1 VNDLLTAAGRVR
13 LTGRGRKRWLRGHP
27 WIYADDLSEVEAERG
42 ALVAVEDPHGTVV
55 AYGAY
60 SADSRLALRLI
71 VRAGDAPADGDW
83 RAHARTLL
91 ARAVAAREAAG
102 LADPAGAARVLF
114 GDSEGWPGLIID
126 RYADVLVVQ
135 CGTQFADRTRDLALE
150 LCAEL
155 LPRAS
160 RAVVDRSD
168 ASVRRLEGLEARV
181 EVVRGAL
188 PDELVVREQGL
199 AYEVDVLGGHKTGH
213 YLDQR
218 ANRVRFAARCAGLR
232 VLDAFSYDGLFGL
245 RAALAGA
252 SEVVCVD
259 QSAEAL
265 ARLAR
270 NAERNGLAQK
280 VRGVRADAMKDLR
293 ERHAAGERFGA
304 IALDPPPFARSRAEV
319 AGAERGYREVN
330 SRALRLLE
338 PGGFLATASCSYAID
353 AAQFLEILAQAARDA
368 GRPAWLEQLCAADV
382 DHPVLLGLPE
392 SGYLK
397 CAFVRSA

>member
-1 VNDLLTAAGRVR
+1 VSTTLSSAGRVR

-27 WIYADDLSEVEAERG
+27 WIYKDDLSEVEAARG
-42 ALVAVEDPHGTVV
+42 ALVAVEDPHGKVV

-60 SADSRLALRLI
+60 SSESKLALRLCA
-71 VRAGDAPADGDW
+71 RASEVPADGDW
-83 RAHARTLL
+83 RAHWRGVL
-91 ARAVAAREAAG
+91 ARALAARAAAG
-102 LADPAGAARVLF
+102 LDDPRGSARVLF
-114 GDSEGWPGLIID
+114 GDSEGWPGLVID
-126 RYADVLVVQ
+126 RYAHVLVLQ
-135 CGTQFADRTRDLALE
+135 CGSQFADATRELALE
-150 LCAEL
+150 TCAEL
-155 LPRAS
+155 LPGAS
-160 RAVVDRSD
+160 VVVDRSD
-168 ASVRRLEGLEARV
+168 ASVRRLEGLEPRV

-188 PDELVVREQGL
+188 PAELVVDEQGL
-199 AYEVDVLGGHKTGH
+199 AFEVDVLGGHKTGH

-218 ANRVRFAARCAGLR
+218 ANRVRFARRCRGAR
-232 VLDAFSYDGLFGL
+232 VLDAFCYDGLFGL

-270 NAERNGLAQK
+270 NAERNGVAGR
-280 VRGVRADAMKDLR
+280 VRAVRADVMKDLR
-293 ERHAAGERFGA
+293 ERHVSGERFGA
-304 IALDPPPFARSRAEV
+304 IALDPPPFARSRAEA

-330 SRALRLLE
+330 SRALRLLA
-338 PGGFLATASCSYAID
+338 PGGTLASASCSHAVD
-353 AAQFLEILAQAARDA
+353 AAHFVEILAQAARDA
-368 GRPAWLEQLCAADV
+368 GRPAWLEQLCGADV

>member
-1 VNDLLTAAGRVR
+1 MTTTLTTSGRVR

-60 SADSRLALRLI
+60 SADARLALRLFA
-71 VRAGDAPADGDW
+71 RAADAPDDGDW
-83 RAHARTLL
+83 RAHWRGVLTRAL
-91 ARAVAAREAAG
+91 AVREAAG
-102 LADPAGAARVLF
+102 LADAAGAARVLF
-114 GDSEGWPGLIID
+114 GDSEGWPGLVVD
-126 RYADVLVVQ
+126 RYADVLVLQ

-150 LCAEL
+150 LLDEL
-155 LPRAS
+155 LPHARVA
-160 RAVVDRSD
+160 VDRSD
-168 ASVRRLEGLEARV
+168 ASVRRLEGLERRV
-181 EVVRGAL
+181 EVVRGEL
-188 PDELVVREQGL
+188 PAELIVREDAL

-218 ANRVRFAARCAGLR
+218 ANRVRFARRCAGRR
-232 VLDAFSYDGLFGL
+232 VLDAFCYDGLFGV

-270 NAERNGLAQK
+270 NAERNGVAGR
-280 VRGVRADAMKDLR
+280 VRGERADVMKDLR
-293 ERHAAGERFGA
+293 ARHAAGERFGA
-304 IALDPPPFARSRAEV
+304 ISLDPPPFARSRAEA

-338 PGGFLATASCSYAID
+338 PGGCLASASCSHAIRPEVWVE
-353 AAQFLEILAQAARDA
+353 FLSQAARDA
-368 GRPAWLEQLCAADV
+368 GRPVWLEELCGADV

-392 SGYLK
+392 SAYLK
-397 CAFVRSA
+397 CAFLRSA